1 MADMV
6 IPWTA
11 DASEDLELTDARSRA
26 TPESAPTPFDDGELY
41 DVLFGGFDFD
51 RAFYVELVSATSGRV
66 LEVAC
71 GTGRILL
78 PCMQA
83 GAEIEGLDLFPAMLD
98 TLRRKA
104 GRLGLS
110 PVLHRADM
118 RDFALPRRYALAFCA
133 FNGFV
138 HCLTTADQIRALR
151 TWRAH
156 LAPGGLVVLNVFY
169 PGREYLSG
177 PEGTP
182 VLEAEVRHPATGL
195 PVRIYDTRTLNR
207 VAQVQ
212 HSRIEIQ
219 ELDAEGRVTATH
231 PSETQMR
238 WTFKPEME
246 LLLAAAGY
254 ARWEIYGGFDRRPLT
269 RDDEQMIVFA
279 WGDTAAG
286 TGPGSVARG

>member
-1 MADMV
+1 M
-6 IPWTA
+6 
-11 DASEDLELTDARSRA
+11 SDLRSQA
-26 TPESAPTPFDDGELY
+26 TPDAAPTPFDDGELY
-41 DVLFGGFDFD
+41 DVLFGEFGFDRD
-51 RAFYVELVSATSGRV
+51 FYLELAGSARGPV

-71 GTGRILL
+71 GTGRITL
-78 PCMQA
+78 PCLQA
-83 GAEIEGLDLFPAMLD
+83 GVAIEGLDLFPAMLD

-104 GRLGLS
+104 DRLGVS

-118 RDFALPRRYALAFCA
+118 REFALPGRYALVFCA

-138 HCLTTADQIRALR
+138 HCLTTADQLRALR

-156 LAPGGLVVLNVFY
+156 LAPGGTVVFNVFY
-169 PGREYLSG
+169 PGREYLGG

-195 PVRIYDTRTLNR
+195 PVRIYDTRSLDR

-212 HSRIEIQ
+212 HSRMEIQ

-231 PSETQMR
+231 PSETDMR
-238 WTFKPEME
+238 WTFRPEME

-254 ARWEIYGGFDRRPLT
+254 SRWEIWGGFDRRPMT
-269 RDDEQMIVFA
+269 RDDEQMVVSA
-279 WGDTAAG
+279 WDET
-286 TGPGSVARG
+286 

>member
-1 MADMV
+1 MNDTGRPA
-6 IPWTA
+6 
-11 DASEDLELTDARSRA
+11 TDEGAR
-26 TPESAPTPFDDGELY
+26 TPFDDGELY
-41 DVLFGGFDFD
+41 DVLFGGFGFD
-51 RAFYVELVSATSGRV
+51 RDFYVGLARAARGDV

-78 PCMQA
+78 PCMEA
-83 GAEIEGLDLFPAMLD
+83 GAHVEGLDLFPAMLD

-104 GRLGLS
+104 TRAGLS

-118 RDFALPRRYALAFCA
+118 RDFALPGRYALVFCA

-138 HCLTTADQIRALR
+138 HCLTTEDQLRALR

-156 LAPGGLVVLNVFY
+156 LAPAGAVVFNVFY
-169 PGREYLSG
+169 PGREFLTG

-182 VLEAEVRHPATGL
+182 VLEAEVAHAASGL
-195 PVRIYDTRTLNR
+195 PVRIYDTRSLDR

-219 ELDAEGRVTATH
+219 EIDADGLVKARH
-231 PSETQMR
+231 RSETDMR
-238 WTFKPEME
+238 WTFRPEME

-254 ARWEIYGGFDRRPLT
+254 SRWEICGDFDRRPLT

-279 WGDTAAG
+279 WTE
-286 TGPGSVARG
+286 P